1 MQFFDHQANARS
13 RSRQLKIA
21 FVLAAAATVLGLYG
35 AMRAVLW
42 VLGWPPPA
50 LFTETTIG
58 LGLLMVVGGWWIE
71 SSNMRSG
78 EELAR
83 RLGAREI
90 RPDVS
95 FAEKRLLNIVQEMA
109 VAAHMPRP
117 QVMLQPRVKAINAF
131 ATGWNQADWVIV
143 VTEGALD
150 WLTREELQALLAHEM
165 SHLHEGDT
173 RINMQLAG
181 RVAGLERLHNY
192 GDMLRN
198 FGKADKVEQTPAVAV
213 LAWVPGQVIM
223 AVGWLGW
230 MAGRLLQAAVARE
243 REWLADARAV
253 QWTRSRDGLGG
264 VLRKVLA
271 QKLEGTANT
280 LHGWQ
285 GVFSHMMLIDEQAQ
299 ARWLDSHPPLEARI
313 ARIYGRDMPP
323 LKLQLM
329 DPRTGQQRAE
339 EMALPF

>member
-1 MQFFDHQANARS
+1 MPYCGC
-13 RSRQLKIA
+13 
-21 FVLAAAATVLGLYG
+21 LAAPACAVYRNHHRPGFVDGCGAGGLKAAIC
-35 AMRAVLW
+35 ARAKSWRAVW
-42 VLGWPPPA
+42 V
-50 LFTETTIG
+50 
-58 LGLLMVVGGWWIE
+58 
-71 SSNMRSG
+71 
-78 EELAR
+78 
-83 RLGAREI
+83 REI

-181 RVAGLERLHNY
+181 MVAGLEMLHNY

-223 AVGWLGW
+223 AVVGWAGW
-230 MAGRLLQAAVARE
+230 PALLQAAVARE

-253 QWTRSRDGLGG
+253 QWTRSRDGL
-264 VLRKVLA
+264 VA
-271 QKLEGTANT
+271 C
-280 LHGWQ
+280 WC
-285 GVFSHMMLIDEQAQ
+285 
-299 ARWLDSHPPLEARI
+299 
-313 ARIYGRDMPP
+313 
-323 LKLQLM
+323 
-329 DPRTGQQRAE
+329 
-339 EMALPF
+339 

>member
-1 MQFFDHQANARS
+1 
-13 RSRQLKIA
+13 
-21 FVLAAAATVLGLYG
+21 
-35 AMRAVLW
+35 
-42 VLGWPPPA
+42 
-50 LFTETTIG
+50 
-58 LGLLMVVGGWWIE
+58 
-71 SSNMRSG
+71 
-78 EELAR
+78 
-83 RLGAREI
+83 
-90 RPDVS
+90 
-95 FAEKRLLNIVQEMA
+95 
-109 VAAHMPRP
+109 MPRP

-181 RVAGLERLHNY
+181 MVAGLEMLHNY

-198 FGKADKVEQTPAVAV
+198 LGKADKIEQTPAVAV

>member
-21 FVLAAAATVLGLYG
+21 FVLAAAATVWGLYG
-35 AMRAVLW
+35 AMRAILW
-42 VLGWPPPA
+42 VLGWLPPA

-109 VAAHMPRP
+109 VAAHMPCP

-131 ATGWNQADWVIV
+131 ATGWSSVDWVIV

-181 RVAGLERLHNY
+181 MVAGLEMLHNY
-192 GDMLRN
+192 GVR
-198 FGKADKVEQTPAVAV
+198 
-213 LAWVPGQVIM
+213 
-223 AVGWLGW
+223 
-230 MAGRLLQAAVARE
+230 R
-243 REWLADARAV
+243 
-253 QWTRSRDGLGG
+253 
-264 VLRKVLA
+264 
-271 QKLEGTANT
+271 
-280 LHGWQ
+280 
-285 GVFSHMMLIDEQAQ
+285 
-299 ARWLDSHPPLEARI
+299 
-313 ARIYGRDMPP
+313 
-323 LKLQLM
+323 
-329 DPRTGQQRAE
+329 
-339 EMALPF
+339 